1 MSAISRETEAIV
13 LDSFEH
19 GESDIILTLLCR
31 DSGRLAVIAKGAK
44 RSKKRFVNKLEL
56 FSFLHIT
63 YRTAANRD
71 LGFLAEA
78 ELHTGFL
85 NIRSNYELY
94 CTASVLREF
103 LLLAIRENITDD
115 RLFRLALWAL
125 HNMDRNNQPGAI
137 LALFLIHFYD
147 CIGYRPDFTGCSR
160 CRLPLQDRG
169 KYCFDSTAGG
179 LVCTSCLTSA
189 KRHALLS
196 RGTIR
201 MLASAQNRS
210 LEKLH
215 NLKISG
221 KILTETLGLLHTYGR
236 QIFQREIVSWK
247 LMSPDRR

>member
-1 MSAISRETEAIV
+1 MAAISRETEAIV
-13 LDSFEH
+13 LDSLEH
-19 GESDIILTLLCR
+19 GESDIILTLLSR
-31 DSGRLAVIAKGAK
+31 DSGRLAAIAKGGK

-63 YRTAANRD
+63 YRSSTNRD

-85 NIRSNYELY
+85 NIRKDYDLY
-94 CTASVLREF
+94 CIASVLREF
-103 LLLAIRENITDD
+103 LLLAIRENISDD

-125 HNMDRNNQPGAI
+125 HNIDRKNQPRAT

-147 CIGYRPDFTGCSR
+147 CIGYRPDFTVCTR
-160 CRLPLQDRG
+160 CGLPLKDRI
-169 KYCFDSTAGG
+169 KHSFDSSAGG
-179 LVCTSCLTSA
+179 LVCSSCLPPS
-189 KRHALLS
+189 KQYPVLS
-196 RGTIR
+196 TGTIR
-201 MLASAQNRS
+201 MLISAQDRP

-221 KILTETLGLLHTYGR
+221 GILLEALRLLHNYGR

-247 LMSPDRR
+247 LMLSDR